1 MAAICVK
8 LPIGMG
14 AQQTEGGI
22 RVRHAGYG
30 QGEGLNWWEMDRN
43 LQRTVARY
51 CPADALA
58 EARPLLSAFGAL
70 CGREISPRADYT
82 DRQEGRPRLRPYDR
96 EGQEISQVVYNPGY
110 RQTLRDVYGSGII
123 AWRHQQPAGAP
134 GPVPPTVTY
143 AMGYMLS
150 MAETGVYCP
159 VVLTA
164 ATALIVDRF
173 APPALRARYLPGL
186 TATDPDQLTQGAT
199 WLTEKTGGSDVG
211 AITTVARREG
221 EAWRLTGEK
230 WFASNAD
237 APVALALA
245 RPEGAPPGTAGLAL
259 FLVPQTLPD
268 GSRNRCRIRRLK
280 EKLGVIA
287 VPSGE
292 VLLEGAEAYLIAEA
306 GRGFKVM
313 MEAINLSRVMNAIGS
328 AGLAR
333 RAFVEAAIYA
343 ARRTTFGK
351 PLNQHPLM
359 RAKLLHMLVDLEAIT
374 ALAFRAAD
382 CFERG
387 EPLHRLLV
395 PIAKARSADRAVA
408 MARQGIEC
416 FGGNGYIEEYVM
428 PRLLRDAQV
437 LTVWEGPENILALD
451 CLRVLLKQGPAD
463 FLAEVQGRL
472 GAVTE
477 PELVPLR
484 STVGSAA
491 DTFRSALSHMA
502 AAEPAVAEVQAVR
515 LLNLMADILSATYL
529 LEAAREHPHQVD
541 VAAMFIERLSPRT
554 GWGITVADRI
564 ALERFEAIMDGAC

>member
-1 MAAICVK
+1 MRCADHAA
-8 LPIGMG
+8 
-14 AQQTEGGI
+14 
-22 RVRHAGYG
+22 
-30 QGEGLNWWEMDRN
+30 GEGLNWWETDRN
-43 LQRTVARY
+43 LQATVARY
-51 CPADALA
+51 CDSASLA
-58 EARPLLSAFGAL
+58 WARPQLSAFGAL
-70 CGREISPRADYT
+70 CGSRISTRADYT
-82 DRQEGRPRLRPYDR
+82 DRQEGRPRLRSYDR
-96 EGQEISQVVYNPGY
+96 EGQELSQVVYNPGY
-110 RQTLRDVYGSGII
+110 LQTVRDVYGSGII
-123 AWRHQQPAGAP
+123 AWRHADAAGAP
-134 GPVPPTVTY
+134 ARVPPAITY

-173 APPALRARYLPGL
+173 APPALRERYLPGL
-186 TATDPDQLTQGAT
+186 IAIDPDQLTQGAT

-211 AITTVARREG
+211 AITTVARQEG
-221 EAWRLTGEK
+221 ETWRLTGEK

-245 RPEGAPPGTAGLAL
+245 RPEGAASGTAGLAL
-259 FLVPQTLPD
+259 FLVPRTLPD

-280 EKLGVIA
+280 EKLGVIV

-333 RAFVEAAIYA
+333 RAFLEAVIYTA
-343 ARRTTFGK
+343 HRTAFGK

-359 RAKLLHMLVDLEAIT
+359 RAKLLQMLVDLEAIT

-395 PIAKARSADRAVA
+395 PIAKARTAERALA
-408 MARQGIEC
+408 MARAGIEC

-451 CLRVLLKQGPAD
+451 CLRVAMKQGPAEL
-463 FLAEVQGRL
+463 LAEVRDRL
-472 GAVTE
+472 SAVTD
-477 PELVPLR
+477 PELMALR
-484 STVGSAA
+484 GTVAGIA
-491 DTFRSALSHMA
+491 DTVHSALGSIA
-502 AAEPAVAEVQAVR
+502 KREPAVAEVQAVR
-515 LLNLMADILSATYL
+515 LLNLMADLLSATYL
-529 LEAAREHPHQVD
+529 LQAAPAHPHKAD
-541 VAAMFIERLSPRT
+541 IAAMFIERLTHAP
-554 GWGITVADRI
+554 GG
-564 ALERFEAIMDGAC
+564 ERP